1 MKSHRREN
9 FVTARDIALRRGYER
24 LIGILEPNTHHNI
37 AADKLD
43 RLEVHLHDLMRSLA
57 GRFVSFAHS
66 SCVYCSLFIQIEQH
80 AVRLPQLCVMTEMAD
95 AKPSLWVPAPGM
107 YGVSG
112 THLNPIRRPWTYMFQ
127 GFVLD
132 LDPDTPSLHV
142 VRVSNAYPTTK
153 TAHSI
158 TVDGVCDID

>member
-9 FVTARDIALRRGYER
+9 FVTARDVALRRGYER
-24 LIGILEPNTHHNI
+24 LISILEPNIHHNI

-43 RLEVHLHDLMRSLA
+43 RLEVYLHDLMRRLA

-112 THLNPIRRPWTYMFQ
+112 THLNPIRGT
-127 GFVLD
+127 VD
-132 LDPDTPSLHV
+132 LHV
-142 VRVSNAYPTTK
+142 PGLRVGLRPRHTK
-153 TAHSI
+153 LARYSSLERISHNQDST
-158 TVDGVCDID
+158 